1 MELVETESN
10 MPMPVKGF
18 MELPIVRQMALMVST
33 AASIA
38 LLAVIVLWSMKPGY
52 GVLFANMESREAS
65 EVMNVLQTMQVDFK
79 LDENTG
85 ALLVPA
91 NMVREMR
98 LKLAGE
104 GFPRSSGRGLDILNQ
119 DPKFGT
125 SQFLEVTRYQHALEA
140 ELVQSIMTISNVE
153 SARVHLALPKQSVF
167 VRQRQK
173 ATASVLLNLYAG
185 RAIDESQV
193 LAISHMVASSIPNLE
208 PEQVTIINEKG
219 QLLSKKNRG
228 SQLGVSEDQQQFIRS
243 LEEGYIDRIVDLL
256 SPVVGSERVR
266 AQVTADVDFTVTEST
281 VESFNPDLPALRSEQ
296 VSEESRTTAGA
307 SGVPGALA
315 NQPPGAGSAPEVAR
329 GSATAGGQPLNKS
342 KHSTANYELD
352 RTISHTRN
360 PVGQIKRLSIAVV
373 VDNKQ
378 VVGDGGKVT
387 REPRT
392 AEDIAQITSLVRDA
406 VGYSAQRGD
415 IVNVI
420 NAQFEIAQVE
430 EVVVASQN
438 IWEESWFM
446 DAVKMGLGAI
456 AVILFIFMV
465 IRPTLKNLSTSSG
478 QQMMLAG
485 VGSGGMPAI
494 SNSAPEQVMGDDG
507 ELIHIPKAGAYEE
520 NLKMVSKVVKDDPAL
535 VAQVVRSWLNE

>member
-10 MPMPVKGF
+10 IPMPVKGF

-65 EVMNVLQTMQVDFK
+65 EVMTALQSMQVDFK

-85 ALLVPA
+85 ALLVPS
-91 NMVREMR
+91 NKVRELR

-104 GFPRSSGRGLDILNQ
+104 GYPRSSGRGLDILNE

-140 ELVQSIMTISNVE
+140 ELVQSIMTIRSVE

-167 VRQRQK
+167 VRKRQK
-173 ATASVLLNLYAG
+173 ASASVLLNLYAG
-185 RAIDESQV
+185 RTIDESQV
-193 LAISHMVASSIPNLE
+193 IAISHMVASSIPNLE
-208 PEQVTIINEKG
+208 PEQVTIIDEKG
-219 QLLSKKNRG
+219 QLLSKKG
-228 SQLGVSEDQQQFIRS
+228 QGTQIGISEDQQRYIRS
-243 LEEGYIDRIVDLL
+243 LEEGYIDRIIDLL
-256 SPVVGSERVR
+256 TPVVGAERVR

-315 NQPPGAGSAPEVAR
+315 NQPPGAGTAPEVAGEALADR
-329 GSATAGGQPLNKS
+329 GRPLNKS
-342 KHSTANYELD
+342 KHSTTNYELD

-360 PVGQIKRLSIAVV
+360 PVGQVKRLSIAVV
-373 VDNKQ
+373 LDHKLVAAE
-378 VVGDGGKVT
+378 GGSPT

-392 AEDIAQITSLVRDA
+392 AEEISQITSLVRDA

-415 IVNVI
+415 TVNVI
-420 NAQFEIAQVE
+420 NAQFEIAPME
-430 EVVVASQN
+430 EVTVATLD

-446 DAVKMGLGAI
+446 DTVKMGLGAL
-456 AVILFIFMV
+456 AVILFILMV
-465 IRPTLKNLSTSSG
+465 IRPMLKNLSTQPDQS
-478 QQMMLAG
+478 MMLPGAG
-485 VGSGGMPAI
+485 AESLPAI
-494 SNSAPEQVMGDDG
+494 TEAEQVMGDDG

-520 NLKMVSKVVKDDPAL
+520 NLKMVSKVVQDDPAL